1 MPKLSPIRLTETIEI
16 GNGQSITYS
25 RDFKTIKA
33 LAQHVGCSRWT
44 VKRYMS
50 GESDYCPL
58 KRFKLEFIEELEDE
72 AGHIT
77 QPQLEENSD

>member
-1 MPKLSPIRLTETIEI
+1 
-16 GNGQSITYS
+16 
-25 RDFKTIKA
+25 
-33 LAQHVGCSRWT
+33 
-44 VKRYMS
+44 MS

-77 QPQLEENSD
+77 QPHLEENSD